1 MESFS
6 MLIGLVLSAAPAYS
20 ETFFRNKIRIL
31 AESGIKVIVF
41 AGGSGID
48 DHDYNFVNGF
58 SWDGSTGN
66 KAVAA
71 VRVFSHLA
79 RSPVRA
85 IRFLWLNKRDRY
97 PARRNLLSLLS
108 SAHILSFDPDWLHF
122 GYATSAL
129 GKENLATVVGAR
141 MAASIRGFD
150 IAVYPVKNPGCYKLL
165 WDRIDKLHYISDDLY
180 ALALKDGF
188 GSQTSHQKI
197 TPAIETSMFEPH
209 DLAAFGKSIKILTV
223 ARLNWKKGLES
234 TLEGLSLLKANGVDF
249 QYTIVGEGVERERL
263 VFASHQLGIK
273 DRVHFVGKKT
283 PLETRKFYRET
294 DLYLQYS
301 IQEGFCN
308 AVLEAQAVGLFCIV
322 SDAEGLAENVLHDE
336 TGWVVPKRS
345 PMLLADQILRVLS
358 LPESERTRIS
368 QSAIARVRSQFDL
381 EKQKTEFVRFYQ

>member
-1 MESFS
+1 MI
-6 MLIGLVLSAAPAYS
+6 IGLVLSYTPGYS

-31 AESGIKVIVF
+31 TESGIKVIVF
-41 AGGSGID
+41 ASSASGD
-48 DHDYNFVNGF
+48 EHDYDFVNGF
-58 SWDGSTGN
+58 SLKGGTKD
-66 KAVAA
+66 KAIAA
-71 VRVFSHLA
+71 VRAFSRLA
-79 RSPVRA
+79 RSPLRA
-85 IRFLWLNKRDRY
+85 SKPFRLSKRDGY
-97 PARRNLLSLLS
+97 SARKNLLNLLS
-108 SAHILSFDPDWLHF
+108 SAHILNFDPDWLHF

-129 GKENLATVVGAR
+129 GKENLATVIGAR

-180 ALALKDGF
+180 SLALKDGF

-197 TPAIETSMFEPH
+197 TPAIETSMFERRDRP
-209 DLAAFGKSIKILTV
+209 AFGKPIKILTV
-223 ARLNWKKGLES
+223 ARLHWKKGLEY
-234 TLEGLSLLKANGVDF
+234 TLEGLKLLKAEGIDF
-249 QYTIVGEGVERERL
+249 QYTIVGEGEERERL
-263 VFASHQLGIK
+263 VFAAYQLGIE

-283 PLETRKFYRET
+283 PLETSQFFRET

-301 IQEGFCN
+301 FQEGFCN
-308 AVLEAQAVGLFCIV
+308 AVLEAQATGLLCVV

-345 PMLLADQILRVLS
+345 PRLLADQILRVLS